1 MVLKKQRQ
9 LLMWKD
15 TGSAKY
21 CKRRIVK
28 RYVKSLYVTYVP
40 KYGFEVVLGFL
51 YYANFVQ

>member
-40 KYGFEVVLGFL
+40 KYGFEAVLGFL